1 MEIKGKEY
9 EVVYDQAV
17 ATVTFKGELALM
29 GMGEYLPIAA
39 LLEQALEEATEKE
52 PSQLT
57 LNLRE
62 LKFLNSSGIN
72 VISKFVIKVRRP
84 GNVAITIKGSG
95 SIPWQSK
102 SLVNLKR
109 LMPSMV
115 VELDQV

>member
-9 EVVYDQAV
+9 EVVYDPAV
-17 ATVTFKGELALM
+17 STVIFAGELALM
-29 GMGEYLPIAA
+29 GMGEYPPIAT
-39 LLEQALEEATEKE
+39 LLEQSLETAITQK

-57 LNLRE
+57 LDLRH

-72 VISKFVIKVRRP
+72 VISKFVIKVRRA
-84 GNVAITIKGSG
+84 GNVAMTIKGSD

-109 LMPSMV
+109 LMPGMV
-115 VELDQV
+115 VELG

>member
-9 EVVYDQAV
+9 EVVYESAV

-29 GMGEYLPIAA
+29 GMGEYPPIAN
-39 LLEQALEEATEKE
+39 LLEQCLEDATSQD

-57 LNLRE
+57 LDLRE

-72 VISKFVIKVRRP
+72 VISKFVIKVRRSTK
-84 GNVAITIKGSG
+84 VAMTIRGSDT
-95 SIPWQSK
+95 IPWQSK

-109 LMPSMV
+109 LMPGMV
-115 VELDQV
+115 VELG